1 MSGWSKHISLL
12 PHIPSGW
19 SELWLI
25 IAESGVVWT
34 TEARREG
41 LTLTHTRTA
50 ESGTSLSLLR
60 QLELWAGTG
69 IYKHWEK
76 EEERAGKQG
85 SICGSPVGL
94 SSLEPVG
101 SEINAMGNSNSK
113 KKTQAN
119 LTSSYRTSRVKS
131 IWHFRHVDKFKT
143 GRKRWEMLHFAIHKV
158 FSIARL
164 RYCE

>member
-1 MSGWSKHISLL
+1 MSGWSKNISLL

-34 TEARREG
+34 TEARREC
-41 LTLTHTRTA
+41 LTHTA
-50 ESGTSLSLLR
+50 ESGTTPSLLW
-60 QLELWAGTG
+60 QLELWAGTE
-69 IYKHWEK
+69 IHRHWE
-76 EEERAGKQG
+76 EEEKERAGNQG

-94 SSLEPVG
+94 GSLQPVG
-101 SEINAMGNSNSK
+101 SEINTMGNSNSK
-113 KKTQAN
+113 KKTQDN

-131 IWHFRHVDKFKT
+131 IWQFRHVDKFKT
-143 GRKRWEMLHFAIHKV
+143 GRKRWEMLYFAIHKL
-158 FSIARL
+158 FIIAQL